1 MHHTHGGENVLVWRD
16 MNSAWGEDARPSTVG
31 LSVHNQR
38 IERRNR
44 AANEQE
50 LSVFKCEFYDLER
63 EGVLDHLNETD
74 LFCLHYVY
82 LPRLNNNLDFSA
94 HNSHKVWTKSNNTPA
109 QIFWTNLHLTFFGD
123 CRDYNNAW
131 MGVNT
136 DELIH
141 TNLPHVQVP
150 VTLNSL
156 NNTEYAELQ
165 HMIDSLSSRCGKQLP
180 LLPHCLLSGE
190 EVVRS

>member
-1 MHHTHGGENVLVWRD
+1 M
-16 MNSAWGEDARPSTVG
+16 
-31 LSVHNQR
+31 
-38 IERRNR
+38 
-44 AANEQE
+44 
-50 LSVFKCEFYDLER
+50 FKCEFYDLER

-156 NNTEYAELQ
+156 NNTEYAKLQ
-165 HMIDSLSSRCGKQLP
+165 CMIDSLSSTCGKQLL
-180 LLPHCLLSGE
+180 LLPTFGGRSCQVMKPFFFGAGFDWHLIFYSFQNLRISQFIKHLQEKC
-190 EVVRS
+190 VVC